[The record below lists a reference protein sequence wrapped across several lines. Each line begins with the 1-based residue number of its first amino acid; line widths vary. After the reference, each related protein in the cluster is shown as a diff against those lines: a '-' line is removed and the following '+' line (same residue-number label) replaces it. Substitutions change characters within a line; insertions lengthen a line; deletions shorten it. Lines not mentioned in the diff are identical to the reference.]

1 MMTWTCLRSLRRGGV
16 AILGGVLA
24 STPVTPLPAQVSLR
38 GTVFDSLLTNAPLV
52 GAQVVVEGV
61 AGAATTDQRGRFTV
75 AGVAPGRHRL
85 TFFHPRLDSLSMS
98 APLVSVDVGPR
109 GSSGVRLAIPSF
121 ATTARAL
128 CDAELDPSTSIVL
141 ARIRDA
147 EAGRPLPDALGEV
160 SWWELSLGAGA
171 APRRLI
177 RRMVAR
183 ADSTGSITLCGVP
196 NDIELSM
203 SARLGSQS
211 TGEIV
216 LPRGLSAVAVRE
228 LWISL
233 SDTAARLVEDSV
245 STEAADTVARPRGG
259 SGVLRVHVHT
269 ERGTAIRGAFVSIRG
284 QSVGGVTDETGIARI
299 RGVPAGSQTID
310 VRAIGHSPDRQV
322 VAVVPRSDTDVSFR
336 LGGVAKALPD
346 YVVRGIRP
354 DVEAEAFERRRRG
367 GVGRFLDSD
376 DLDKL
381 GRRASGLATLPGLF
395 APLVPA
401 NFGMPAQGGDIGA
414 SAFSPLLM
422 RSSGVLCRPTLIIDG
437 IRRLR
442 VDGFELNSLLQIAV
456 RVEVYNRAALVPVE
470 FADASADCG
479 VIALWT
485 R

>member
-1 MMTWTCLRSLRRGGV
+1 MPRASIRLLRRGGV
-16 AILGGVLA
+16 AILASVLA
-24 STPVTPLPAQVSLR
+24 SIPATSLPAQVSLR
-38 GTVFDSLLTNAPLV
+38 GTVFDSLLTNAPLA
-52 GAQVVVEGV
+52 GAQVVLEGV
-61 AGAATTDQRGRFTV
+61 PGAATTDQRGRFTFDS
-75 AGVAPGRHRL
+75 VAPGRHRL

-98 APLVSVDVGPR
+98 APIVGVDVGPR
-109 GSSGVRLAIPSF
+109 GRSGIRLAVPSF

-128 CDAELDPSTSIVL
+128 CDTELDASTSIVL

-147 EAGRPLPDALGEV
+147 EAGRPLPDALGEL
-160 SWWELSLGAGA
+160 SWWELNIGAGA
-171 APRRLI
+171 APRQEV

-211 TGEIV
+211 TGEVV
-216 LPRGLSAVAVRE
+216 LPRGLPAVAVRE

-233 SDTAARLVEDSV
+233 SDTAARLMPDTTAVAV
-245 STEAADTVARPRGG
+245 SDAPSPPRGG
-259 SGVLRVHVHT
+259 SGVLRVLVQT
-269 ERGTAIRGAFVSIRG
+269 ERGTAIRGAYVSVRG
-284 QSVGGVTDETGIARI
+284 QSVGGVTAEDGVARI
-299 RGVPAGSQTID
+299 RGVPAGSQTVD
-310 VRAIGHSPDRQV
+310 ARAIGHAPDRQV
-322 VAVVPRSDTDVSFR
+322 AAVVPGAETTLSFR
-336 LGGVAKALPD
+336 LGGVARALPD

-401 NFGMPAQGGDIGA
+401 NFGMPAPGGDIGA

-422 RSSGVLCRPTLIIDG
+422 RSSGELCRPTMIVDG
-437 IRRLR
+437 LRRQR

-456 RVEVYNRAALVPVE
+456 RVEVYNRATFVPVE
-470 FADASADCG
+470 FADASTACG
-479 VIALWT
+479 VVAIWT